1 MASGFVHTVYKNF
14 AWINRIEGGKE
25 LPNIFVTKDGAV
37 ARGRV
42 EATSRETEHVIHNQ
56 DGTIGERHSYGD
68 DPADKRNSHGK
79 DPVSR
84 PGQLRRS
91 DIRSRTR

>member
-37 ARGRV
+37 ARGRA

-68 DPADKRNSHGK
+68 DAADK
-79 DPVSR
+79 PE
-84 PGQLRRS
+84 
-91 DIRSRTR
+91 